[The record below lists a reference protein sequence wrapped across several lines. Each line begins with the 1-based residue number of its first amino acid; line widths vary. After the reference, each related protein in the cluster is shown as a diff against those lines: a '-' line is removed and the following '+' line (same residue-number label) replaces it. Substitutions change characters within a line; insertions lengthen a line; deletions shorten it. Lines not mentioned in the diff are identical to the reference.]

1 MYRYFLFH
9 CDIYY
14 PSGGMNDC
22 VLKTNDYTE
31 LAPFI
36 NANYN
41 DNLCDHIHYY
51 DAWED
56 KTYNAVMEEYE
67 NENYFIRQ
75 RFCGWKE
82 D

>member
-1 MYRYFLFH
+1 MR
-9 CDIYY
+9 
-14 PSGGMNDC
+14 DC

-41 DNLCDHIHYY
+41 DNLLDHIHYY

-56 KTYNAVMEEYE
+56 KTYKAIMEEYE
-67 NENYFIRQ
+67 NEEEEIVEEKPQKKGF
-75 RFCGWKE
+75 FDKFF
-82 D
+82 